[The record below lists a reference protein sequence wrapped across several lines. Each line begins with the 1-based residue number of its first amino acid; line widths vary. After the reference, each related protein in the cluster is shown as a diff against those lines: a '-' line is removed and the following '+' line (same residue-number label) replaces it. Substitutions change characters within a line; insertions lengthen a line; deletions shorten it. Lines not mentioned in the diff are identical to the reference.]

1 MPQYPV
7 PGGNGTSQPHDYYSN
22 PEKYGEY
29 QFVNLREVINNFMAA
44 YVGEGKILSKALRAD
59 VSYHAHRGF
68 QELHY
73 DTISSCKSQ
82 EITLPASLTMRLP
95 HDYVNY
101 TKIAW
106 VDNNGIERII
116 YPVSK
121 TSKGNTIQQNAD
133 GDYLFT
139 KNNNDLKLLENNSV
153 LSQALSITSPTF
165 LPLSSTFLVEFS
177 VQEGYGIVGGV
188 VSPAPASE
196 SVFKVGMEIQSEVHP
211 AGTTIT
217 AVTRAVNT
225 DGSFTEKL
233 LLSNPSINFPASFN
247 TADNRRF
254 TIIDNTSSTTW
265 GKYKSAGGTSVAV
278 DSSSTMSAATDN
290 DQYFSNFGQR
300 YGLDPQYAQT
310 NGSFYIDHKK
320 GLIHFS
326 SNLSGRLIV
335 LHYLSDGIGTAD
347 EAIIH
352 KFAEEAMYKWIAYG
366 CASARVD
373 VPAGIIQRLK
383 QEKFAETRK
392 AKIRL
397 SNVKIEE
404 ITQIMRGKSKILK
417 H

>member
-7 PGGNGTSQPHDYYSN
+7 PGGSGASKHHDYYSN

-29 QFVNLREVINNFMAA
+29 QFINLREVINNFMAA
-44 YVGEGKILSKALRAD
+44 YVGEGKILSQALRAD

-82 EITLPASLTMRLP
+82 EITLPPSLTMRLP

-101 TKIAW
+101 TKITW

-116 YPVSK
+116 YPISK
-121 TSKGNTIQQNAD
+121 TSKGNKIQQNSD

-139 KNNNDLKLLENNSV
+139 TNNNNLKLLENNSI
-153 LSQALSITSPTF
+153 LSNALTATAATF
-165 LPLSSTFLVEFS
+165 LPLSLSFNVEFAAE
-177 VQEGYGIVGGV
+177 EGYGIVGGAV
-188 VSPAPASE
+188 TSTPASE
-196 SVFKVGMEIQSEVHP
+196 SIFKVGMEIQNKAYP

-217 AVTRAVNT
+217 AVARSVNT
-225 DGSFTEKL
+225 DGSVTEKITM
-233 LLSNPSINFPASFN
+233 SNPSINFPPSFN
-247 TADNRRF
+247 TPENRRF
-254 TIIDNTSSTTW
+254 SIVDNTSDTAW
-265 GKYKSAGGTSVAV
+265 GKYKDAGGTSVSI
-278 DSSSTMSAATDN
+278 DSSAAASAVTDH

-300 YGLDPQYAQT
+300 YGLDPQYSQA
-310 NGSFYIDHKK
+310 NGSFFIDHKK

-326 SNLSGRLIV
+326 SNLSGKSII
-335 LHYLSDGIGTAD
+335 LHYLSDGVGGNEEMIV
-347 EAIIH
+347 H
-352 KFAEEAMYKWIAYG
+352 KLAEEAMYKWIAYG

-373 VPAGIIQRLK
+373 IPPVVIERLK
-383 QEKFAETRK
+383 KEKFAETRK

-397 SNVKIEE
+397 SNIKIEE
-404 ITQIMRGKSKILK
+404 ITQIMRGKSKVIK